1 MAVNLLTITKEAN
14 DYFTF
19 VLNGDTVNAIKNTRN
34 DLTTVGDRCD
44 FKSSNGAN
52 LIKQQNITYGNVTI
66 IDGATTLVPVSVD
79 DLFAKLISVNYFDW
93 ITGAGGGGGVNRF
106 DELLDT
112 FSYFGKDGQVLRV
125 NESELK
131 LETFILNNATKSTD
145 LTDMP
150 AFLIANKMVITNP
163 TATGYIF
170 IDKPAGSSGYTQP
183 FVYASPDPQ
192 TFTLASSAGVSA
204 VFING
209 GFVDPVDYTV
219 SANLLTILGTY
230 TLVTGDKIVVTGVI

>member
-34 DLTTVGDRCD
+34 DLTMVGDLAHI
-44 FKSSNGAN
+44 KSANGAN
-52 LIKQQNITYGNVTI
+52 LISQQNVIYSNITI
-66 IDGATTLVPVSVD
+66 IDGVTSLVPTSPD

-93 ITGAGGGGGVNRF
+93 IFGSGSGGTDRF
-106 DELLDT
+106 DELIDT

-131 LETFILNNATKSTD
+131 LETFVLNNVTKSTD

-150 AFLIANKMVITNP
+150 AFLVSGKMLQVNP
-163 TATGYIF
+163 AATGYIF
-170 IDKPAGSSGYTQP
+170 VDPPAGANGYTQP
-183 FVYASPDPQ
+183 FVYASGAQ
-192 TFTLASSAGVSA
+192 QFTLASSAKVSA
-204 VFING
+204 VFYNN
-209 GFVDPVDYTV
+209 GFVDPVDYTIV
-219 SANLLTILGTY
+219 GNLLTILPTY
-230 TLVTGDKIVVTGVI
+230 TLVAGDKIIVTGVI